1 MHAESEG
8 LAITKQLY
16 SPNMNISIIL
26 HIFEVNMQGGPAVNE
41 TCVCRLC
48 NVLATFPFLGVNSGI
63 GTYDCSMSNFG
74 SSINALNLQVHVNY
88 HAIIFI

>member
-8 LAITKQLY
+8 LANQTIVFQY
-16 SPNMNISIIL
+16 SPYCWGK
-26 HIFEVNMQGGPAVNE
+26 QGGPPVHE
-41 TCVCRLC
+41 TWVSAIIDRLSY
-48 NVLATFPFLGVNSGI
+48 VLATFPFLGVNSGI